1 MGHIGFTVVG
11 VAFWAFLAISA
22 VAGIVG
28 DYKKRRLELEPL
40 RTAIERGQQLDAAL
54 VEHLMM
60 RERHDSSG
68 SRLEPLH
75 FRIGGI
81 VTVAAGAG
89 VAILAFFIDHVA
101 PTAFYPVLGAGVLA
115 ICIAIGLLVCAQVV
129 EHHNRAAAAREAR
142 SSADL
147 AIRA

>member
-28 DYKKRRLELEPL
+28 EYKKRRLELEPL
-40 RTAIERGQQLDAAL
+40 RVAIERGQQLDPAL
-54 VEHLMM
+54 VEQLMT
-60 RERHDSSG
+60 RDRHNPAED
-68 SRLEPLH
+68 RLDPLH

-81 VTVAAGAG
+81 ITLAAGIG
-89 VAILAFFIDHVA
+89 VAILAFFLDHLA
-101 PTAFYPVLGAGVLA
+101 PAAFYPVLGAGVLA
-115 ICIAIGLLVCAQVV
+115 VCIAIGLLVCAQVV
-129 EHHNRAAAAREAR
+129 ERHNRAAAARGAGPG
-142 SSADL
+142 ADL